1 MMIQFEAKSIQEWIS
16 SGNKLNDISG
26 GSEILEVL
34 VSSQP
39 HADGEE
45 SLLIQCLRQ
54 SEVAGNLV
62 VNAASRIQIECEPE
76 DEAKC
81 VAFCRLWVL
90 VLRSIAPDL
99 KYDLDIR
106 TIEFDEYEDEVIK
119 VHHDFSGQGALPM
132 IGPMV
137 QKSPLTGRPAVAVVP
152 VSRGSTDTSKQEV
165 VDQATFARRLYGRR
179 TRKDAKTGNTK
190 ANEKNESLLFQKII
204 PDSGED
210 TLVLMSDTE
219 ELSERAGRRS
229 LAYVHADASGLG
241 AVYGALKVSKAPKS
255 EVKRFSEG
263 LDHLTQQSVRFAV
276 GKCVALFQGASGDNP
291 LPIRPILVGGDDV
304 TVILPATLGYAFAV
318 AFMAQF
324 KGGSRALMAETK
336 QRVCLETLPDSI
348 NVGCGIAFVGPHYPA
363 RNALELADSLCS
375 FSKVSVGRTTSALAF
390 HRVKGA
396 ANASDYKS
404 ILKDELTVSEGGVRF
419 STNGP
424 YLLSAPRTESDL
436 QFGGKGMAAKRS
448 SEALDALKD
457 FMTVDQLSDLVI
469 TLAHPE
475 FPNGPMRKI
484 LDLVDQLPSDGDARL
499 KRIFEVADGSDAPK
513 MRELAKALKQQL
525 SPSQP
530 NSKWPSIWHERGR
543 ISLKQGTYTIGVDTP
558 LSTPLSDANT
568 LISVS
573 HRPGKTAQ
581 PMIIKTDEVL

>member
-39 HADGEE
+39 QAGGDE
-45 SLLIQCLRQ
+45 SLLMQCLRQ

-62 VNAASRIQIECEPE
+62 VNAASRIQIECEQE
-76 DEAKC
+76 EEAKC
-81 VAFCRLWVL
+81 IAFCRLWVL

-106 TIEFDEYEDEVIK
+106 TIAFDEHGDEIIT
-119 VHHDFSGQGALPM
+119 VHRDFGGQGALPM

-137 QKSPLTGRPAVAVVP
+137 QRSPLTGRPAVAAVP
-152 VSRGSTDTSKQEV
+152 VSSGRADTSEKEV

-190 ANEKNESLLFQKII
+190 ANEKNVTLLLQKII

-241 AVYGALKVSKAPKS
+241 AVYGALNVSKASKS

-263 LDHLTQQSVRFAV
+263 LDHLTQESVRFAV
-276 GKCVALFQGASGDNP
+276 GKCVALFQGSSGEKP

-318 AFMAQF
+318 AFMSQF
-324 KGGSRALMAETK
+324 KSRSRVLMAETK
-336 QRVCLETLPDSI
+336 QRVGLETLPDSI

-404 ILKDELTVSEGGVRF
+404 ILKDELTVSVGGLRF

-424 YLLSAPRTESDL
+424 YLLSAPQTESDL
-436 QFGGKGMAAKRS
+436 QFGGKGMAADRS
-448 SEALDALKD
+448 SETLGMLNG

-475 FPNGPMRKI
+475 FPNGPMRKV

-499 KRIFEVADGSDAPK
+499 KRIFEVSDGSDAPK
-513 MRELAKALKQQL
+513 VRDLAKDLKQQL
-525 SPSQP
+525 SPSQT
-530 NSKWPSIWHERGR
+530 NGKGVSIWRPRGR
-543 ISLKQGTYTIGVDTP
+543 IYSKQGTYKIGADTP

-581 PMIIKTDEVL
+581 PMIIKTDEVS